1 MIIGRCSKQ
10 YVTSLSDLD
19 CLCIYLLIICYI
31 PGPLLVCAYSSS
43 DYVTSLV
50 LVLLVCAYLCGE
62 YVTPLL
68 WPWLS
73 VHISMFYGV
82 VVVNNMLH
90 PWPTLL
96 VCAYSYGGYSYWWYV
111 TSLVTCLSVHIAV
124 EYVTSLVPPFLV
136 IFFGVNTLIVCAYFY
151 VLRCTFFLW
160 ALSVIFYQIIRKF

>member
-10 YVTSLSDLD
+10 YVTSLTDLD
-19 CLCIYLLIICYI
+19 CLCICLLIICYI

-73 VHISMFYGV
+73 VHIPMFYGV

-90 PWPTLL
+90 PWPTLI